1 MIRLKK
7 ISGLNVSDKM
17 KVKLIDKEIYKY
29 RKICMEKLKVDD
41 PGAYEKMKKARREWY
56 KKWRL
61 KNPDYN
67 KLWLRKWHKKH
78 PEKQREYQIRYWL
91 KRIMSQ
97 KSGRS

>member
-1 MIRLKK
+1 MKK
-7 ISGLNVSDKM
+7 ISELNVSDRM
-17 KVKLIDKEIYKY
+17 KIRIVNKEIYQNRKKY
-29 RKICMEKLKVDD
+29 LQELRIDD
-41 PGAYEKMKKARREWY
+41 PRSFGKIKKARREYY

-91 KRIMSQ
+91 KRALL
-97 KSGRS
+97 KKERSN